1 MEFRPCIDIH
11 NGAVKQI
18 VGSSLRDEGDFAKEN
33 FKATQDAAYY
43 ASLYHELNLRGGHV
57 ILLNKEGS
65 RYYEETKKQAFLALS
80 AYPDGLQVGGGIHA
94 QNACEYLKAG
104 ASHVIV
110 TSYVFCD
117 GKIQYENL
125 EKICSETGKEHLVLD
140 LSCRKKDGEYHIVTD
155 RWQKYTD
162 VVLNEK
168 TLDFFADYCDEFLI
182 HAVDVEGKAQGIE
195 LELVRMLGSFGR
207 LPITYAGGVHDYED
221 LLLLKEAGG
230 GHVNVTIGSALEI
243 FGGTMKLSRVLEAL
257 A

>member
-1 MEFRPCIDIH
+1 M
-11 NGAVKQI
+11 
-18 VGSSLRDEGDFAKEN
+18 
-33 FKATQDAAYY
+33 
-43 ASLYHELNLRGGHV
+43 
-57 ILLNKEGS
+57 
-65 RYYEETKKQAFLALS
+65 
-80 AYPDGLQVGGGIHA
+80 
-94 QNACEYLKAG
+94 
-104 ASHVIV
+104 IV